1 MSQAFPRQHFIAAKE
16 WPGAVKKISSKK
28 KQGFE
33 SGHKRP
39 DPEPRYLMF
48 NEFWQYENKDKQIL
62 SV

>member
-1 MSQAFPRQHFIAAKE
+1 MTGSSEKNFIQ
-16 WPGAVKKISSKK
+16 K

-33 SGHKRP
+33 SGHKSP
-39 DPEPRYLMF
+39 DQEPRYLMF